1 MHCCRLEQ
9 GTVGHGFLIA
19 CEESDAPVE
28 NSSMTSGEDRPRE
41 QAALESGA
49 PHQPSLSITSR
60 AQIGQAREPP
70 FYVVLNLGQMRA
82 RRRGPNEST
91 QMIDCAAR
99 PGALVLLYAP

>member
-1 MHCCRLEQ
+1 
-9 GTVGHGFLIA
+9 
-19 CEESDAPVE
+19 
-28 NSSMTSGEDRPRE
+28 MTSGEDRPRE
-41 QAALESGA
+41 QAAPEPGA
-49 PHQPSLSITSR
+49 PHQPSLTIASC
-60 AQIGQAREPP
+60 AHIGHAREPS